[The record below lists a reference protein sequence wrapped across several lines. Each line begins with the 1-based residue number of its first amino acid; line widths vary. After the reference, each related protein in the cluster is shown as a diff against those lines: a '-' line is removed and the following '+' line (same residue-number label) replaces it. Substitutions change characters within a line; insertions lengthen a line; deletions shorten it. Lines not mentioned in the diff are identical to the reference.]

1 MYPINQVI
9 LGNDP
14 LLNNLD
20 DLDNQ
25 LKKMELYKQKLQQLK
40 EIQDNTTKQSIWN
53 EIDREISPLSD
64 EQKNKLFQ
72 NDEYVEVYTKL
83 QSIVQTELLG
93 LVKGKIENTE
103 VGKDLLTKQ
112 LKIVRELKSKI
123 VNDTNMEMELFK
135 KFKEYSKDHPTA
147 SYEEFLKN
155 NL

>member
-40 EIQDNTTKQSIWN
+40 EMQDNTTKQSIWN

-123 VNDTNMEMELFK
+123 VNDTNIEMELFK

>member
-1 MYPINQVI
+1 MCPINQVI

-40 EIQDNTTKQSIWN
+40 EMQDNTTKQSIWN

>member
-40 EIQDNTTKQSIWN
+40 EMQDNTTKQSIWN

-103 VGKDLLTKQ
+103 VGKDLLKKQ
-112 LKIVRELKSKI
+112 LNIEKVE
-123 VNDTNMEMELFK
+123 
-135 KFKEYSKDHPTA
+135 P
-147 SYEEFLKN
+147 
-155 NL
+155 

>member
-40 EIQDNTTKQSIWN
+40 EMQDNTTKQSIWN

>member
-123 VNDTNMEMELFK
+123 INDTNMEIELFK

>member
-40 EIQDNTTKQSIWN
+40 EMQDTTIKQSIWN
-53 EIDREISPLSD
+53 EIDKEISPLSD
-64 EQKNKLFQ
+64 EQKNRLFQ
-72 NDEYVEVYTKL
+72 NDEYIEVYTKI
-83 QSIVQTELLG
+83 QSIVQTELLN
-93 LVKGKIENTE
+93 LVKGKIENTD
-103 VGKDLLTKQ
+103 VGRNLLTEQ
-112 LKIVRELKSKI
+112 LKIVKNLKSKI

>member
-40 EIQDNTTKQSIWN
+40 EMQDNTTKQSIWN

-112 LKIVRELKSKI
+112 LKIVKELKSKI

>member
-40 EIQDNTTKQSIWN
+40 EMQDNTTKQSIWN

-123 VNDTNMEMELFK
+123 VNDTNMEMELCK

>member
-40 EIQDNTTKQSIWN
+40 EMQDNTTKQSIWN

-135 KFKEYSKDHPTA
+135 KFKEYSNDHPTA

>member
-40 EIQDNTTKQSIWN
+40 EMQDSTTKQSIWDD
-53 EIDREISPLSD
+53 IDREISPMSD

-123 VNDTNMEMELFK
+123 INDTNMEMELFK

>member
-40 EIQDNTTKQSIWN
+40 EMQDNTTKQSIWN

-64 EQKNKLFQ
+64 EQKNRLFQ

>member
-9 LGNDP
+9 LGNDT

-40 EIQDNTTKQSIWN
+40 EMQDTTIKQSIWN
-53 EIDREISPLSD
+53 EIDKEISPLSD
-64 EQKNKLFQ
+64 EQKNRLFQ
-72 NDEYVEVYTKL
+72 NDEYIEVYTKI
-83 QSIVQTELLG
+83 QSIVQTELLN
-93 LVKGKIENTE
+93 LVKGKIENTD
-103 VGKDLLTKQ
+103 VGRNLLTEQ
-112 LKIVRELKSKI
+112 LKIVKNLKSKI

-135 KFKEYSKDHPTA
+135 KFKEYSKSHPTA

-155 NL
+155 NI

>member
-123 VNDTNMEMELFK
+123 VNDTNIEMELFK

>member
-40 EIQDNTTKQSIWN
+40 EMQDNTTTQSIWN

>member
-40 EIQDNTTKQSIWN
+40 EMQDNTTKQSILN

-103 VGKDLLTKQ
+103 VGKGLLTKQ

-123 VNDTNMEMELFK
+123 VNDTNTEMELFK

>member
-40 EIQDNTTKQSIWN
+40 EMQDSTTKQSIWN

>member
-40 EIQDNTTKQSIWN
+40 EMQDSTTKQSIWN
-53 EIDREISPLSD
+53 DIDREISPMSD

-123 VNDTNMEMELFK
+123 INDTNMEIELFK